1 MWWLWHTGGGKWWNG
16 SPPPEALHLI
26 ALHLFPFHCKVLVI
40 LIQMLTN
47 TSVKEVQTTL
57 PLTFYRCIFEKIDSQ
72 YRKHFWAVLLSAPPQ
87 GYTYIDEYSRLL
99 HWNLTIS
106 KPKWKSSNFKKLPKE
121 GDFLQFALLC
131 ENSSWSW
138 YHQFPNKAACDSMLT
153 RLATCSAVHLR
164 QSTAS
169 HLNVHCPV
177 DWNHSSWLFQLLLFI
192 PSSPSTP
199 YFSIQ

>member
-121 GDFLQFALLC
+121 GDFFTICSTVWEFKLKLISPVSKQGSMSFNA
-131 ENSSWSW
+131 
-138 YHQFPNKAACDSMLT
+138 HQTNNWQCCPSQT
-153 RLATCSAVHLR
+153 VCS
-164 QSTAS
+164 QS
-169 HLNVHCPV
+169 P
-177 DWNHSSWLFQLLLFI
+177 
-192 PSSPSTP
+192 
-199 YFSIQ
+199 